1 MPATVATG
9 GSKAP
14 PATITA
20 PDPGVS
26 SPEASPATPHP
37 PETSS
42 TTAGDSPSA
51 TPGEAG
57 ASASS
62 ASPPIAPVAGVTM
75 TEPVPLRQDL
85 PPWRPT
91 KNELREFSGIIE
103 LDIDEHGDVVAAR
116 MINAVHPVYDLE
128 LLTATRL
135 WKYEPARRN
144 GVAVKSSKR
153 ISVVLHP
160 Y

>member
-1 MPATVATG
+1 
-9 GSKAP
+9 
-14 PATITA
+14 
-20 PDPGVS
+20 
-26 SPEASPATPHP
+26 
-37 PETSS
+37 
-42 TTAGDSPSA
+42 
-51 TPGEAG
+51 
-57 ASASS
+57 
-62 ASPPIAPVAGVTM
+62 M
-75 TEPVPLRQDL
+75 TEPMTLRQEL

-116 MINAVHPVYDLE
+116 MINTVHPVYDLE